1 MSSGS
6 QTPVQ
11 SAFEQLL
18 EEIEEEFADVN
29 TEGSDAFKGGNYDR
43 AQAFLKRA
51 GDLSAF
57 RDKVVALRGEWEAL
71 VPRIVNPPSHPQ
83 VQAKLRKGLR
93 TPEVEYYQPI
103 LRALDEHGGSA
114 NINTVLQR
122 VHEFMKDKLNQY
134 DHEPLN
140 SDRNQPRWR
149 NAAQWARDAMVKQG
163 LLRNDSPTG
172 TWELTDAGRSRLGK

>member
-11 SAFEQLL
+11 SAFEHLL
-18 EEIEEEFADVN
+18 EEVEKEFAAVN
-29 TEGSDAFKGGNYDR
+29 GEGSDAFKSGNYDR
-43 AQAFLKRA
+43 AQALLKRA
-51 GDLSAF
+51 GELSLF
-57 RDKVVALRGEWEAL
+57 RDKVMALRKEWEAI
-71 VPRIVNPPSHPQ
+71 VPKKVAPVPQ
-83 VQAKLRKGLR
+83 HRPQPKLPKGLR
-93 TPEVEYYQPI
+93 TPEEEYVQPI
-103 LRALDEHGGSA
+103 LRALDERGGSA

-122 VHEFMKDKLNQY
+122 VYELMKDKLNQY

-140 SDRNQPRWR
+140 SDPNQPRWR

-172 TWELTDAGRSRLGK
+172 TWQLTDAGRKRLGK